1 MSETPAIPQA
11 LDDGPA
17 EAVLQS
23 LLTAYQL
30 RARLTDRLEY
40 CGRWQEPEP
49 QATVAWFHL
58 VESGRC
64 SIRADILPQPLHL
77 EAGDLVIFPGGAA
90 HLICNAEPMAGDV
103 TDQVTVLLCGEFEF
117 EGQAAAPL
125 LRALPPCLRVP
136 ADAGG
141 PSLRGLASLLRE
153 EGQRR
158 AFGSRAVMDKL
169 SDALFV
175 IGLRHHLQQR
185 SELRGLL
192 AALVDNRLAPALA
205 AIHSDPGCDWTVA
218 LLAERSHQSRAAFA
232 QRFTDVLG
240 EPPMRYLARWRMTEA
255 LRLLRDPRLSVGH
268 VAGQLGFET
277 EAAFRR
283 GFKRIHGYGPG
294 QARRNAQP
302 RSA

>member
-1 MSETPAIPQA
+1 MSQTPATPL

-40 CGRWQEPEP
+40 CGRWEEPEP
-49 QATVAWFHL
+49 EATVAWFHL
-58 VESGRC
+58 VERGRC
-64 SIRADILPQPLHL
+64 CIRADILPKPLHL
-77 EAGDLVIFPGGAA
+77 EAGDLVIFPGGAS
-90 HLICNAEPMAGDV
+90 HLICSAEPRPDAPAEEV
-103 TDQVTVLLCGEFEF
+103 TILLCGEFEF
-117 EGQAAAPL
+117 EGQVAAPL
-125 LRALPPCLRVP
+125 VRALPGCLRVP
-136 ADAGG
+136 AEAGG
-141 PSLRGLASLLRE
+141 PSLSALASLLRE

-185 SELRGLL
+185 SEARGLL
-192 AALVDNRLAPALA
+192 AALIDSRLAPALG
-205 AIHSDPGCDWTVA
+205 AIHADPGAPWTVA
-218 LLAERSHQSRAAFA
+218 SLAERSHQSRAAFA
-232 QRFTDVLG
+232 QRFTEVLG

-255 LRLLRDPRLSVGH
+255 LRLLRDPRLSVSS

-283 GFKRIHGYGPG
+283 GFKRVHGYGPG
-294 QARRNAQP
+294 QARRNAQR